1 MANIVLKPRKWQN
14 KGLLFKPEVTYG
26 LDATPT
32 GAANWIEAR
41 NVQLVPMETEKVERN
56 IDLPYMGSSGS
67 IVTGQWA
74 KLSFDVAVAPSG
86 TPGVAPKIGPLLRA
100 CGWAETIT
108 VGTSVAYNLIS
119 NDFES
124 ATGYMNI
131 DGVLHA
137 LVGVRGESK
146 CKMAAKGIGMF
157 SFSFDGI
164 FVTPVA
170 GAMPVVSRDGWTIEE
185 GINSKNSGAVSID
198 GVDLAFSTFDWG
210 QGNKIARINLP
221 GPQLEV
227 SIDGR
232 APQASVT
239 VLAPPLGVFDP
250 FSLTSGQRVVTFKNV
265 HGSVLGKKFQTE
277 MQVRIANPE
286 YDKIEEMVAYKL
298 TLEPVPVDGNDEIVL
313 TFL

>member
-14 KGLLFKPEVTYG
+14 KGLLFKAEATYG

-41 NVQLVPMETEKVERN
+41 NVQLVPMDTEKAERN

-74 KLSFDVAVAPSG
+74 KLSFDAAVAPSG
-86 TPGVAPKIGPLLRA
+86 SAGVAPKIGPLLRA
-100 CGWAETIT
+100 CGWSETVT
-108 VGTSVAYNLIS
+108 VGTSVVYNLVS
-119 NDFES
+119 NNFDS
-124 ATGYMNI
+124 ATAYMNI

-137 LVGVRGESK
+137 LVGVRGDTK
-146 CKMAAKGIGMF
+146 CKMAAKGLGMF

-170 GAMPVVSRDGWTIEE
+170 GLMPTVSRTGWTVEE
-185 GINSKNSGAVSID
+185 GINSKNTGAVTIN
-198 GVDLAFSTFDWG
+198 GVDLAFSTFDWS
-210 QGNKIARINLP
+210 QGNKISRINLP

-232 APQASVT
+232 APQASIT
-239 VLAPPLGVFDP
+239 VLAPALGVFDP
-250 FSLTSGQRVVTFKNV
+250 FSLVSAQQVVTFENV
-265 HGSVLGKKFQTE
+265 HGSALGKKLQTS
-277 MQVRIANPE
+277 MRVRIANAE

-298 TLEPVPVDGNDEIVL
+298 TLEPVPVDGNDELTL

>member
-1 MANIVLKPRKWQN
+1 MANLVLKPRKWQN
-14 KGLLFKPEVTYG
+14 KGLLFKAEATYG

-41 NVQLVPMETEKVERN
+41 NVQLVPMDTEKAERN
-56 IDLPYMGSSGS
+56 IDMPYMGSSGS

-74 KLSFDVAVAPSG
+74 KLSFDAAVAPSG
-86 TPGVAPKIGPLLRA
+86 SAGVAPKIGPLLRA
-100 CGWAETIT
+100 CGWSETVT
-108 VGTSVAYNLIS
+108 VGTSVVYNLVS
-119 NDFES
+119 NNFDS
-124 ATGYMNI
+124 ATAYMNI

-137 LVGVRGESK
+137 LIGVRGDTK
-146 CKMAAKGIGMF
+146 CKMAAKGLGMF

-170 GAMPVVSRDGWTIEE
+170 GLMPTVSRTGWTVEE
-185 GINSKNSGAVSID
+185 GINSKNTGAVTIN
-198 GVDLAFSTFDWG
+198 GVDLAFSTFDWS

-239 VLAPPLGVFDP
+239 VLAPALGTFDP
-250 FSLTSGQRVVTFKNV
+250 FALVSAQQVVTFENT
-265 HGSVLGKKFQTE
+265 HGSSLGKKLQTS
-277 MQVRIANPE
+277 MRVRIANAE

-298 TLEPVPVDGNDEIVL
+298 TLEPVPVDGNDELTL

>member
-1 MANIVLKPRKWQN
+1 MANLVLKPRKWQN
-14 KGLLFKPEVTYG
+14 KALLFKPEVTYG

-32 GAANWIEAR
+32 GVANWIEAR
-41 NVQLVPMETEKVERN
+41 NVQLVPMETEKAERN

-74 KLSFDVAVAPSG
+74 KLSFDAAVAPSG
-86 TPGVAPKIGPLLRA
+86 SAGVAPKIGPLLRA
-100 CGWAETIT
+100 CGWSETIT
-108 VGTSVAYNLIS
+108 VGTSVVYTLVS

-137 LVGVRGESK
+137 LVGMRGDTK
-146 CKMAAKGIGMF
+146 CKMAAKGLGMF
-157 SFSFDGI
+157 SFSFDAI

-170 GAMPVVSRDGWTIEE
+170 GLMPVVSRDGWSIEE
-185 GINSKNSGAVSID
+185 GINSKNTGAVSID

-210 QGNKIARINLP
+210 QGNKISRINLP

-232 APQASVT
+232 TPQASIT
-239 VLAPPLGVFDP
+239 VLAPALAVFNP
-250 FSLTSGQRVVTFKNV
+250 FDLVSGQKVVTFQNV
-265 HGSVLGKKFQTE
+265 HGSALGKKLETG
-277 MQVRIANPE
+277 MQVRISNAE

-298 TLEPVPVDGNDEIVL
+298 TLEPVPVDGNDEVVL